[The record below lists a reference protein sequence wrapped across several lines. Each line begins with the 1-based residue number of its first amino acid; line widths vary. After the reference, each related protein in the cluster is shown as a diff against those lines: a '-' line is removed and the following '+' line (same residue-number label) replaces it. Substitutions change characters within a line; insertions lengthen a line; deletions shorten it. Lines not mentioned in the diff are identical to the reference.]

1 MFCAVNSDK
10 PKLNLQFHF
19 LQAHTSFLSSLILL
33 KSNHHFKNEVE
44 PKVPKDSTSQENLDE
59 VYGGVYVGL
68 KGKSDLG
75 DNGGVLGGS
84 KDPCYLSEEPEG
96 QDSKSD
102 LKASRSKCSVG
113 DGSETSS
120 IASNM
125 RKCTFGEYIAEETH
139 VPARQAD
146 RSKSSQSSKGPEC
159 SVFVISSADETPS
172 DPNFSVQYV
181 KKQRSSHGPQ
191 DSASDLDRIDVL
203 SVTTFHQNDLAC
215 LTKHVLEPSLD
226 SETRSTEE
234 FEAANRSL
242 IANLVLIT
250 AFILIYLFLAF
261 LSNHSYY
268 YGVFLFSCQ
277 KGAMPVLTTVNNF
290 AMVKNV
296 VVLYWK
302 MCVKKVLNSLGR
314 EFD

>member
-1 MFCAVNSDK
+1 M
-10 PKLNLQFHF
+10 
-19 LQAHTSFLSSLILL
+19 QAHTSFLSSLILL
-33 KSNHHFKNEVE
+33 KSKHHFKNEVE
-44 PKVPKDSTSQENLDE
+44 PKVPKDSTSQENLEE

-68 KGKSDLG
+68 KGQTALG
-75 DNGGVLGGS
+75 DNGGVLGDNNGVLVDS
-84 KDPCYLSEEPEG
+84 KDPCSLSEEPEG

-102 LKASRSKCSVG
+102 LISPRSKCSVG

-172 DPNFSVQYV
+172 DPNFPVQYV

-191 DSASDLDRIDVL
+191 DSASDLDRSDVL

-226 SETRSTEE
+226 SESRSTEE
-234 FEAANRSL
+234 FEAAKRSL

-268 YGVFLFSCQ
+268 YGVILFSCQ

-302 MCVKKVLNSLGR
+302 LCVKKVLNSLGR